1 MCRYRF
7 VGERQPSVFDKAR
20 VGERDALAEL
30 WRNHNAAVL
39 RYLRA
44 RRTVSA
50 DDVASQVWIDVA
62 TSIHRFEGE
71 ADEFRRWLFTI
82 AHRRGWTRFDGRY
95 VTISSLCV
103 PAMMSSQRSALT

>member
-7 VGERQPSVFDKAR
+7 VGERQPSVFDRAR

-71 ADEFRRWLFTI
+71 ADDFRRWLFTI
-82 AHRRGWTRFDGRY
+82 AHRRGVDSVRRSVRDDQLAVRASDD
-95 VTISSLCV
+95 VESSD
-103 PAMMSSQRSALT
+103 RR